1 MFKNLVLLNNS
12 KRGVFMKTKAFFLVI
27 FIAVLLVV
35 MGCGSGSRVT
45 INLSAGE
52 GVNLNGALV
61 RLTNHDGN
69 ELHVYEQVARGN
81 IVNFRNV
88 AQGTYSLRVTHLG
101 ITMTGSNNLQIMAKE
116 FLSSETVSY
125 IGGLGPAGGIVFY
138 DKGNNND
145 GWRFLEAA
153 PADSEFNAQ
162 WGAFRHDVA
171 GTQLGIGTGRRN
183 TELIVARL
191 GQLGET
197 GRAAQLC
204 VSLNINGFNDWFL
217 PSRDELN
224 QMFQRRAIIGG
235 FSNYW
240 YWSSSQ
246 SNTNSAWNQNFLN
259 GNQNYFNKS
268 QSGRVRAVRA
278 F

>member
-1 MFKNLVLLNNS
+1 
-12 KRGVFMKTKAFFLVI
+12 MKTKHFLV
-27 FIAVLLVV
+27 ALLSVLLVI
-35 MGCGSGSRVT
+35 MGCSSGSKVT

-52 GVNLNGALV
+52 GVNLNGATV
-61 RLTNHDGN
+61 TLTNHDGN
-69 ELHVYEQVARGN
+69 LLHVYEQVARGN

-101 ITMTGSNNLQIMAKE
+101 VIITVNNNLQIMAKE

-125 IGGLGPAGGIVFY
+125 IGGVGPAGGIVFF
-138 DKGNNND
+138 DKGNNSD
-145 GWRFLEAA
+145 GWRFMEAA
-153 PADSEFNAQ
+153 PASSEFDAQ
-162 WGAFRHDVA
+162 WGAWGHDVS
-171 GTQLGIGTGRRN
+171 GIQLTVGSGRRN

-191 GQLGET
+191 VQLGET

-204 VSLNINGFNDWFL
+204 VALNINGFNDWFL

-224 QMFQRRAIIGG
+224 QMYLNRAIIRD
-235 FSNYW
+235 FSDSW

-246 SNTNSAWNQNFLN
+246 WSALDVWGQSFGNGDQGISSKGGTN
-259 GNQNYFNKS
+259 
-268 QSGRVRAVRA
+268 RVLVVRA